1 MLLDN
6 FIVGLDLLL
15 GECLLFIINFL
26 FSQLLLK
33 LMVSSYQFL
42 MFVKHFLDGEYILLA
57 FVAQSLVLSYQQFD

>member
-15 GECLLFIINFL
+15 GECLLLIINFL

-33 LMVSSYQFL
+33 LMVSSYQLL

>member
-33 LMVSSYQFL
+33 LMVSSYQLL

>member
-15 GECLLFIINFL
+15 GECLLLIINFL

-33 LMVSSYQFL
+33 LMVSSYQLL
-42 MFVKHFLDGEYILLA
+42 MFVKNFLDGEYILLA